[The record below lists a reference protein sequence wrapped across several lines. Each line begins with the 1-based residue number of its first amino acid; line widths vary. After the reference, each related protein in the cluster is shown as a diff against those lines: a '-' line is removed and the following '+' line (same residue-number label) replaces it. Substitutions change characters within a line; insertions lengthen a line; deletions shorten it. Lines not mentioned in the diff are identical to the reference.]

1 MRLIRSITAI
11 LMAALMLTLLAACG
25 GGGDL
30 MPGTGGATGVLTVRD
45 GSFDVTY

>member
-1 MRLIRSITAI
+1 MRRRSFLLSAGLVVT
-11 LMAALMLTLLAACG
+11 LAACG